1 MLIHFNPFYSKRYSL
16 SSLNNDSNMHYFCI
30 CSEEHELDVV
40 SFMNGSLIL
49 NDTHKVFFDFTKSR
63 KKAICGL
70 TPGKYYYVYVF
81 VANANGVS
89 ALSDTIKIEAN

>member
-1 MLIHFNPFYSKRYSL
+1 
-16 SSLNNDSNMHYFCI
+16 MHYFCI

-70 TPGKYYYVYVF
+70 TTGKYYYVYVF